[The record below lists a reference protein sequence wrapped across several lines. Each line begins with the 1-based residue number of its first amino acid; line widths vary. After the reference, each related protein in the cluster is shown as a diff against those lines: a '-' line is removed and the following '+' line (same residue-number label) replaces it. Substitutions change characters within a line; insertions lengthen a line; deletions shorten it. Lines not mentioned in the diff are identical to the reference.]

1 MVGEDWLI
9 NEFIL
14 PADQGEDQFKAI
26 VDLYHKDREKKSQ
39 NQANASVSGISRH

>member
-14 PADQGEDQFKAI
+14 PQDLGASQNKEI
-26 VDLYHKDREKKSQ
+26 IDLYHKDKEKKS
-39 NQANASVSGISRH
+39 